1 MVFVLIRKHE
11 IDIETGTVR
20 RDHIK
25 FPDVKQKK
33 STFKKKIILEEKWKL
48 ISEFLVDGDKV
59 VSKRNISVEK
69 SYRGKNAPTALKTQR
84 PSSVQQ
90 KKTRTLTAEPLVEL
104 EKVVFKKR
112 NYSLEESDKES
123 GDHDPTLSELVKRKL
138 SSVKKKKTAI
148 IKEKTIVEENKSEL
162 TSAGSVGR
170 DKAVLKR
177 RTPSCSKRS
186 APTISKQKEKPSFVD
201 EKNYNLVKKK
211 TIVQEKRKLTSESLV
226 DKAVSKKK
234 HPSLEESY
242 GERNSSTT
250 PKQKQKPSSIEVKKT
265 SLVQKKTIVEEQ
277 RKLTPEHIVN
287 GDDAVSKKGSS
298 LEESTRATASS
309 VPKLKQKSASSVKVG
324 SNKNREKTFSRI
336 DISRKVKQ
344 NNLLR
349 KELTMSEQIKTSL
362 DEKPFS
368 SMESE
373 QVKLGNP
380 DTTDAD
386 TAVQIHK
393 EMPPHTE
400 CGDDGNKSCM
410 CYATANGGSQ
420 VNIPD
425 DAGRRC
431 ITSNDEPHSSVT
443 NPGSGNEKGCK
454 RESSGKPYSNGM
466 EQRLRTEFDIVAQAC
481 INRKRDP
488 HFSIGNDLI
497 GQDSVYDHIRTF
509 SSTFY
514 SYIGTVADSLSS
526 LKGLAMPSD
535 ASKLDDPRA
544 PQPNYLDRC
553 IGFASGPH
561 PNYSLQ
567 NSAGWLDE

>member
-33 STFKKKIILEEKWKL
+33 STFEKKIILEEKWKL

-59 VSKRNISVEK
+59 VSKKRNISVEK
-69 SYRGKNAPTALKTQR
+69 SYKGKNAPTALKTQR

-90 KKTRTLTAEPLVEL
+90 KSRTLTSDPLVEL
-104 EKVVFKKR
+104 GKVVSKKR
-112 NYSLEESDKES
+112 NYYSEESDRERS
-123 GDHDPTLSELVKRKL
+123 DHDPTLSELVKRKL
-138 SSVKKKKTAI
+138 SSVKEKKTAI
-148 IKEKTIVEENKSEL
+148 IKEKTIVEEKKSKL
-162 TSAGSVGR
+162 TSTGSVDR
-170 DKAVLKR
+170 DKAVSKR
-177 RTPSCSKRS
+177 STPSCKERS
-186 APTISKQKEKPSFVD
+186 APTISKQKEKPSFVE

-234 HPSLEESY
+234 NPSLEESY
-242 GERNSSTT
+242 SERNSSTT
-250 PKQKQKPSSIEVKKT
+250 PKQKQKSSSIEVKKT
-265 SLVQKKTIVEEQ
+265 SLVQKKTIVEEK
-277 RKLTPEHIVN
+277 RKLIPEPIVN
-287 GDDAVSKKGSS
+287 GDEAVSKKGSP
-298 LEESTRATASS
+298 LEESIRATAST
-309 VPKLKQKSASSVKVG
+309 VPKLKQRSASSVKVG

-344 NNLLR
+344 NTLLK

-362 DEKPFS
+362 GEKPFS

-386 TAVQIHK
+386 TASQIHK

-400 CGDDGNKSCM
+400 CGDNGNLSRM

-420 VNIPD
+420 INIPD

-431 ITSNDEPHSSVT
+431 ITSKDEPHSSVT
-443 NPGSGNEKGCK
+443 NPGSGNENGCK

-466 EQRLRTEFDIVAQAC
+466 EQKLRTEFDIVAQAC

-488 HFSIGNDLI
+488 HFSRGNDLV
-497 GQDSVYDHIRTF
+497 GRDSVYDYIRTF

-514 SYIGTVADSLSS
+514 SHIGTVADSLSS
-526 LKGLAMPSD
+526 IKGLAMPSD

-553 IGFASGPH
+553 MGFASGPH
-561 PNYSLQ
+561 LNYSLQ